1 MNDLAH
7 RLFSTRLHPQIQ
19 YLVIPKCGCT
29 FVKNLL
35 WRIDHQHDHM
45 NPVRVHDDDN
55 AFPRASDHGYSEA
68 QIRQNEY
75 AFTIFRNPVDR
86 FLSLY
91 FDKVAG
97 PGQMRFVPLRE
108 VLIKHH
114 QLLPDPVTPRE
125 HWRNC
130 MILLDWLEM
139 NLHGESE
146 LPHDPHWT
154 PQGWRMDVIKKYDL
168 KVLMLAGSEHKLK
181 SLLRPLV
188 PNIDELVDGI
198 ERNSSSKPVSRWQ
211 IVDEELDKRISEV
224 YGHDRWLTH
233 KAWQYWNTH
242 EPVYPEEFPRI
253 SDILKKA

>member
-1 MNDLAH
+1 
-7 RLFSTRLHPQIQ
+7 
-19 YLVIPKCGCT
+19 
-29 FVKNLL
+29 
-35 WRIDHQHDHM
+35 
-45 NPVRVHDDDN
+45 VHDDDN

-97 PGQMRFVPLRE
+97 LGQMRFVPLRE
-108 VLIKHH
+108 VLIEHH
-114 QLLPDPVTPRE
+114 KLLPDPVTLRE

-139 NLHGESE
+139 NLHGDSE

-168 KVLMLAGSEHKLK
+168 KVLMLADSEHNLK

-188 PNIDELVDGI
+188 PKIDELVDGI
-198 ERNSSSKPVSRWQ
+198 ERNRSAKPVSRRQ
-211 IVDEELDKRISEV
+211 ILDKELDKRISEV
-224 YGHDRWLTH
+224 YGYDRWLTH
-233 KAWQYWNTH
+233 KAWQYWKTH
-242 EPVYPEEFPRI
+242 RPVYPDEFPRI
-253 SDILKKA
+253 SDILE

>member
-55 AFPRASDHGYSEA
+55 AFPRASDHGYSDA

-97 PGQMRFVPLRE
+97 LGQMRFVPLRE
-108 VLIKHH
+108 VLIKNH

-168 KVLMLAGSEHKLK
+168 KIIMLAGLEQKLK
-181 SLLRPLV
+181 NLLRPLV
-188 PNIDELVDGI
+188 PNITELVDGI
-198 ERNSSSKPVSRWQ
+198 ERNHSSKPVSRAQ

-224 YGHDRWLTH
+224 YGYDRWLTH
-233 KAWQYWNTH
+233 KAWQFWNTR
-242 EPVYPEEFPRI
+242 EPIYSEEFPRI
-253 SDILKKA
+253 SDILKQA